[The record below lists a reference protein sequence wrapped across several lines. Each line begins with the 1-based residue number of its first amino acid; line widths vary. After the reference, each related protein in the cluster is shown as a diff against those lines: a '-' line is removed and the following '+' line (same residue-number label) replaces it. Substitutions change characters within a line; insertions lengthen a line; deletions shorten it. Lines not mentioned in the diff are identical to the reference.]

1 VQDALEQRRV
11 ETLLF
16 TRGEQVPD
24 DVIEEAIEAAIGQG
38 AEVLP
43 VDGPDLGPLGGIAA
57 LLRF

>member
-1 VQDALEQRRV
+1 V
-11 ETLLF
+11 EALLF

-24 DVIEEAIEAAIGQG
+24 DVIEDAIEAAIGQG

-43 VDGPDLGPLGGIAA
+43 VDWPDLGPLGGIAA